1 MFVFA
6 GQNMFENDEN
16 VIIIKMFGLAES
28 ARNKACE
35 TVNKIDGLNLEF
47 EENNADIRATL
58 RYFDETPK
66 TKVDQAVKFLI
77 NSYGDY
83 IYSTENVS
91 LQKCAVDYLKVR
103 NLTLCTAESFTG
115 GALARAIVSVEG
127 ASKVFY
133 QGLVTYSP
141 KAKEKMLGVSPSTIS
156 LKSVVSSEVAFEM
169 VRGLLQSGDCD
180 VAAATTGYASDSGNP
195 DEPCGLC
202 YIAAGMGTNVNVCRY
217 RFSGSREQIMEQG
230 KNAALF
236 MLIKLMAK
244 S

>member
-1 MFVFA
+1 
-6 GQNMFENDEN
+6 MFESYEN
-16 VIIIKMFGLAES
+16 KIIFKMFALPIS
-28 ARNKACE
+28 ACEKAAE
-35 TVNKIDGLNLEF
+35 TVNKIDGLTLEF
-47 EENNADIRATL
+47 EENHGDVRVAL
-58 RYFDETPK
+58 CYSDEAPK
-66 TKVDQAVKFLI
+66 TKVDQAVKFI
-77 NSYGDY
+77 VTTYGDY
-83 IYSTENVS
+83 IYSTQDIS

-169 VRGLLQSGDCD
+169 ARGLLQSGDCN
-180 VAAATTGYASDSGNP
+180 VAATTTGYASDSGNP

-202 YIAAGMGTNVNVCRY
+202 YIAAGMGSNVNVCRY
-217 RFSGSREQIMEQG
+217 RFSGSREDIMEQG

-236 MLIKLMAK
+236 MIIKLISK